1 MAVINA
7 YNLNMG
13 FGETILFEN
22 ACFDIGEKDRVGLV
36 GANGAGKTTLFKL
49 ITGELEPSDGGLFK
63 AKDLTLGYMEQHV
76 SSGSK
81 RTLYDDMLSVFEPLM
96 LMERELDELADRLNK
111 NPAGMDALI
120 SRQHSLREEFEQ
132 LGGLTFRSRIRAAL
146 LGLGFNESDFC
157 LLCSQLSGGQHS
169 KLNLGKLLLSRAD
182 LLLLDEP
189 TNHLD
194 IESVEWL
201 ETFLGDFKGAA
212 LIISHD
218 RYFLDRVTT
227 KTLEI
232 EHLHVTLWNGNYSEF
247 VRQKHEKEA
256 IDRKHYDNEMAE
268 IRRIEGIIEQQR
280 RWNRE
285 KNIVTAES
293 KQKMLD
299 KKIAALVKPE
309 SVQETLR
316 FKFKPDAVGG
326 NEVLSAEDL
335 SKSFGGNQLFRHA
348 SLQIMR
354 GERTF
359 LLGPNG
365 CGKTTLLRILTGEQQ
380 PDTGSMSFGANVK
393 TGYFDQNLAGL
404 SEDKLLLD
412 EIWDE
417 HKEMTTT
424 EVRNA
429 LATFLFKGDT
439 VYKKMRSLSGGERA
453 RAALLKLML
462 SGANFL
468 LLDEPTNHLD
478 ITSRE
483 TLEQALLDFEG
494 TMLIV
499 SHDRYFI
506 NKLATRIVRLMPDKI
521 EQYSGNYDNYMEKAA
536 AQGRQ
541 TVQDTTAKPS
551 GYKLRKERESEER
564 RLKGKITRCEAAIDE
579 AENKTAELNK
589 ILAMP
594 ETAAD
599 YEKIL
604 EISGQLEKLRL
615 MQEDLLVQWE
625 DLHSILSDFQQEEL
639 T

>member
-13 FGETILFEN
+13 FGEKPLFEN

-36 GANGAGKTTLFKL
+36 GANGTGKTTLFKL

-63 AKDLTLGYMEQHV
+63 SKELTLGYMEQHV
-76 SSGSK
+76 STGSK
-81 RTLYDDMLSVFEPLM
+81 RTLYDDMLSVFKPLM
-96 LMERELDELADRLNK
+96 QMESEIEALADKINRCSTGL
-111 NPAGMDALI
+111 GTLI
-120 SRQHSLREEFEQ
+120 DRQHYLQEEFER
-132 LGGLTFRSRIRAAL
+132 LGGLTFRSRTRAAL
-146 LGLGFNESDFC
+146 IGLGFAESDFC
-157 LLCSQLSGGQHS
+157 LFCSQLSGGQHS
-169 KLNLGKLLLSRAD
+169 KLNLGKLLLSQAD

-201 ETFLGDFKGAA
+201 ESFLSDFKGAA

-227 KTLEI
+227 KTIEI
-232 EHLHVTLWNGNYSEF
+232 ENLHITLWNGNYSSF
-247 VRQKHEKEA
+247 IRQKHEKAE
-256 IDRKHYDNEMAE
+256 IEKKHYDNEMAE
-268 IRRIEGIIEQQR
+268 IHRIEGIIAQQR

-299 KKIAALVKPE
+299 KKVAALVKPE
-309 SVQETLR
+309 SARETLR
-316 FKFKPDAVGG
+316 FKFRPDAVGG
-326 NEVLSAEDL
+326 NEVLAAEDL
-335 SKSFGGNQLFRHA
+335 SKTFGSVPLFRGA
-348 SLQIMR
+348 SLKIMR
-354 GERTF
+354 GDRAF

-365 CGKTTLLRILTGEQQ
+365 CGKTTLLRILTGEQ
-380 PDTGSMSFGANVK
+380 PTDTGSRTFGANVK

-417 HKEMTTT
+417 HKEMSTTG
-424 EVRNA
+424 VRKA
-429 LATFLFKGDT
+429 LATFLFKGDD
-439 VYKKMRSLSGGERA
+439 VYKKMCSLSGGERA

-462 SGANFL
+462 SGSNFL

-483 TLEQALLDFEG
+483 TLEQALLDFDG

-506 NKLATRIVRLMPDKI
+506 NKLATRILRLEPDKI
-521 EQYSGNYDNYMEKAA
+521 EQYIGDYDYYLEKVA

-541 TVQDTTAKPS
+541 IVQETPVKPNE
-551 GYKLRKERESEER
+551 YKLRKERDSEER
-564 RLKGKITRCEAAIDE
+564 RLVGKISRCETEIGE
-579 AENKTAELNK
+579 LENKTAELSAY
-589 ILAMP
+589 LTLP

-599 YEKIL
+599 YEKVI
-604 EISGQLEKLRL
+604 ECSEKLEKLGFR
-615 MQEDLLVQWE
+615 
-625 DLHSILSDFQQEEL
+625 QEEL
-639 T
+639 MSEWESLHSELETFRMNK